1 MTTCNKCL
9 IDYEDD
15 DILWATPTGEL
26 SGDTRPYCVA
36 CAPEEPNYGSDC
48 LCSLCG
54 CGAEAQ
60 YGHLCAYCDSA
71 HPEYHKHDCNECE
84 GE

>member
-15 DILWATPTGEL
+15 DILWATTTGEL
-26 SGDTRPYCVA
+26 SGDTRPYCVT
-36 CAPEEPNYGSDC
+36 CAPEEPNYGR
-48 LCSLCG
+48 
-54 CGAEAQ
+54 
-60 YGHLCAYCDSA
+60 
-71 HPEYHKHDCNECE
+71 E